1 MITEI
6 FMKILLE
13 SLEARIDDRIFP
25 QFLKKSIVMTDI
37 IPFDQRDGYIWYN
50 GEFVEWKNAK
60 VHVLNHGLHYASCVF
75 EGERVYN
82 KKIFK
87 SNEHSQR
94 LHKSAEIIGFKVPFS
109 VEQLNAAKEA
119 AVAKQN
125 ITDGYVR
132 AFAWRG
138 SEKMA
143 ISAQH
148 NKIHV
153 AIACWAWPPYYS
165 KEAREAGLKLKFAR
179 YKRPSPETA
188 PVAAKAAGLYM
199 ICTISKH
206 EAESAGYNDAL
217 MLDYRGYLAEATGAN
232 LFLVMKN
239 GELHT
244 PLPDCFL
251 NGITRLTVI
260 DLAKKRGI
268 KVVERHIMPEE
279 LSDAMDAFLTGSA
292 AEITRIGSIED
303 KFKYPKISQMTLD
316 LMQDYH
322 NLVRS

>member
-1 MITEI
+1 M
-6 FMKILLE
+6 
-13 SLEARIDDRIFP
+13 S
-25 QFLKKSIVMTDI
+25 DI
-37 IPFDQRDGYIWYN
+37 IPFDQRDGFIWYN
-50 GEFVEWKNAK
+50 GEFTPWKDAK

-75 EGERVYN
+75 EGERIYS

-87 SNEHSQR
+87 SIEHCQR
-94 LHKSAEIIGFKVPFS
+94 LHKSAEILGFEIPYS
-109 VEQLNAAKEA
+109 VVDLDKFKNE

-125 ITDGYVR
+125 ITDGYMR

-153 AIACWAWPPYYS
+153 AIACWQWPPYYS
-165 KEAREAGLKLKFAR
+165 QEAREAGLKLKFAK

-206 EAESAGYNDAL
+206 EAEKEGYNDAL
-217 MLDYRGYLAEATGAN
+217 MLDYRGFLAEATGAN

-244 PLPDCFL
+244 PLADAFL

-260 DLAKKRGI
+260 DLARAKGI
-268 KVVERHIMPEE
+268 KVVERHIAPEE
-279 LSDAMDAFLTGSA
+279 LADAQDAFLTGSA
-292 AEITRIGSIED
+292 AEITRIGSVGD
-303 KFKYPKISQMTLD
+303 QYKYPKISQMTQG
-316 LMQDYH
+316 LMDDY
-322 NLVRS
+322 NKLVRS

>member
-1 MITEI
+1 M
-6 FMKILLE
+6 
-13 SLEARIDDRIFP
+13 S
-25 QFLKKSIVMTDI
+25 DI
-37 IPFDQRDGYIWYN
+37 IPFDQRDGFIWYN
-50 GEFVEWKNAK
+50 GEFKPWKDAK

-75 EGERVYN
+75 EGERIYN

-87 SNEHSQR
+87 CTEHSAR
-94 LHKSAEIIGFKVPFS
+94 LHASAKILGFEIPFS
-109 VEQLNAAKEA
+109 IEELDAAKKEIS
-119 AVAKQN
+119 AKQN
-125 ITDGYVR
+125 IVDGYMR

-165 KEAREAGLKLKFAR
+165 DEARKTGLKLKFAH

-206 EAESAGYNDAL
+206 EAESEGYADAL

-260 DLAKKRGI
+260 DIARKRGI
-268 KVVERHIMPEE
+268 KVVERHIKPEE
-279 LSDAMDAFLTGSA
+279 FGDAVDAFLTGSA

-303 KFKYPKISQMTLD
+303 KFSYPQASQMTLD
-316 LMQDYH
+316 LMKDYH
-322 NLVRS
+322 ELVRS

>member
-1 MITEI
+1 MTE
-6 FMKILLE
+6 L
-13 SLEARIDDRIFP
+13 
-25 QFLKKSIVMTDI
+25 
-37 IPFDQRDGYIWYN
+37 IPFDQRDGFIWYN
-50 GEFVEWKNAK
+50 GNFIPWKDAK
-60 VHVLNHGLHYASCVF
+60 VHVLNHGLHYGSCVF
-75 EGERVYN
+75 EGEKVYS

-87 SNEHSQR
+87 YHEHSVR
-94 LHKSAEIIGFKVPFS
+94 LHKSAEILGFQIPYS
-109 VEQLNAAKEA
+109 IEELNKIKKEL
-119 AVAKQN
+119 VAKQN
-125 ITDGYVR
+125 IEDGYIR
-132 AFAWRG
+132 AFSWRG

-153 AIACWAWPPYYS
+153 AVAAWPWPPYYS
-165 KEAREAGLKLKFAR
+165 DEARKAGLKLKFAK

-206 EAESAGYNDAL
+206 EAEREGYNDAL
-217 MLDYRGYLAEATGAN
+217 MLDYRGFLAEATGAN

-239 GELHT
+239 NELHT

-268 KVVERHIMPEE
+268 KVVERHIKPEE
-279 LSDAMDAFLTGSA
+279 LSDALDVFLTGSA
-292 AEITRIGSIED
+292 AEITRVGTIEN
-303 KFKYPKISQMTLD
+303 KYSYPQASQITIN
-316 LMQDYH
+316 LMDDYH
-322 NLVRS
+322 KLVRA

>member
-1 MITEI
+1 MN
-6 FMKILLE
+6 
-13 SLEARIDDRIFP
+13 
-25 QFLKKSIVMTDI
+25 DI
-37 IPFDQRDGYIWYN
+37 IPFDQRDGFIWYN
-50 GEFVEWKNAK
+50 GKFVEWKDAK
-60 VHVLNHGLHYASCVF
+60 VHVLNHGLHYASLVF

-87 SNEHSQR
+87 CREHSQR
-94 LHKSAEIIGFKVPFS
+94 LHNSANILGFKIPYS
-109 VEQLNAAKEA
+109 VEELDGIKKEITQ
-119 AVAKQN
+119 KQN
-125 ITDGYVR
+125 IVDGYVR

-143 ISAQH
+143 ISAQG
-148 NKIHV
+148 NKIHLAV
-153 AIACWAWPPYYS
+153 ACWSWPSYYS
-165 KEAREAGLKLKFAR
+165 DEARKAGIKLKFAT

-206 EAESAGYNDAL
+206 DAENCGYNEAL
-217 MLDYRGYLAEATGAN
+217 MLDYRGFLAEATGAN

-260 DLAKKRGI
+260 DLARKRGI
-268 KVVERHIMPEE
+268 KVVERHIKPEE
-279 LSDAMDAFLTGSA
+279 LADAIDVFLTGSA
-292 AEITRIGSIED
+292 AEITRVGSIED
-303 KFKYPKISQMTLD
+303 KFEYPTPSQLTLD
-316 LMQDYH
+316 LMSDYTQ
-322 NLVRS
+322 LVRN

>member
-1 MITEI
+1 M
-6 FMKILLE
+6 
-13 SLEARIDDRIFP
+13 
-25 QFLKKSIVMTDI
+25 DI
-37 IPFDQRDGYIWYN
+37 IPFDKRDGYIWYN
-50 GEFVEWKNAK
+50 GEFVVWQDAK

-75 EGERVYN
+75 EGERIYN
-82 KKIFK
+82 SKIFK
-87 SNEHSQR
+87 CTEHSQR
-94 LHKSAEIIGFKVPFS
+94 LHRSADMLGFKVPYS
-109 VEQLNAAKEA
+109 VEQLNKAKNEIA
-119 AVAKQN
+119 KKQN
-125 ITDGYVR
+125 IVDGYMR

-143 ISAQH
+143 ISAQG
-148 NKIHV
+148 NKIHT
-153 AIACWAWPPYYS
+153 AIACWEWPPYYS
-165 KEAREAGLKLKFAR
+165 DEARKVGLKLKIAKF
-179 YKRPSPETA
+179 KRPSPETA

-206 EAESAGYNDAL
+206 EAENEGYNDAI
-217 MLDYRGYLAEATGAN
+217 MLDYRGFLAEATGAN

-268 KVVERHIMPEE
+268 KVVERHINPEE
-279 LSDAMDAFLTGSA
+279 LSDASDAFLTGSA
-292 AEITRIGSIED
+292 AELTRIGAIDD
-303 KFKYPKISQMTLD
+303 KYFYPNMSQMTTD
-316 LMQDYH
+316 LMNDYH

>member
-1 MITEI
+1 
-6 FMKILLE
+6 
-13 SLEARIDDRIFP
+13 
-25 QFLKKSIVMTDI
+25 MTDI
-37 IPFDQRDGYIWYN
+37 IPFDQRDGFIWYN
-50 GEFVEWKNAK
+50 GEFIEWKNAK

-75 EGERVYN
+75 EGERIYGG
-82 KKIFK
+82 KIFK
-87 SNEHSQR
+87 NEEHAKR
-94 LHKSAEIIGFKVPFS
+94 LHKSAEILGFEIPYS
-109 VEQLNAAKEA
+109 VEELIKLKNET
-119 AVAKQN
+119 VAKQN
-125 ITDGYVR
+125 ITDGYMR

-143 ISAQH
+143 ISAQN

-153 AIACWAWPPYYS
+153 AIACWPWPPYYS
-165 KEAREAGLKLKFAR
+165 EEARKAGVKLKFAK

-188 PVAAKAAGLYM
+188 PIAAKAAGLYM

-206 EAESAGYNDAL
+206 EAEREGYNDAL

-251 NGITRLTVI
+251 NGLTRQTVI
-260 DLAKKRGI
+260 ELAKKRGI
-268 KVVERHIMPEE
+268 KVVERHIKPEE
-279 LSDAMDAFLTGSA
+279 LADAKDAFLTGSA
-292 AEITRIGSIED
+292 AEITRIGAVD
-303 KFKYPKISQMTLD
+303 NKYLYPEMSEMTAT

-322 NLVRS
+322 ELVRK